1 MLLDKINNAND
12 IKKIKSSEYDA
23 LAQEIRTF
31 LVENVSK
38 TGGHLASNLGVV
50 ELTMALHLVL
60 DLPED
65 KIIWDVGHQS
75 YVHKLLTGRKDDFPT
90 LRTYGGMSG
99 FPKRRESE
107 FDAFNTGH
115 SSTSISAALGMAT
128 AALQNKKNNR
138 IVAVIGD
145 GALTGGMAYEA
156 INNVAKLERNLVI
169 ILNDN
174 NMSISEN
181 VGGISSYLSL
191 IRVGEGY
198 NNLKVG
204 VSNTLESIP
213 VVGEQVVK
221 NVKKTKDSIKKRI
234 MPGNLFEDMGI
245 SYYGPFDGHNVNLL
259 KKVIR
264 QACRLDHPVIVHVCT
279 CKGKGYLPAEKHAD
293 KFHGVGTFNPK
304 TGRLTGKRC
313 GKSWTGVFS
322 DALLE
327 AAGEDKRITAIT
339 AAMADGTGLS
349 KFKKKFP
356 DRFFDVG
363 IAEEHA
369 VTFAAGQAAG
379 GMRPFV
385 AIYSSFLQ
393 RAYDQIMHD
402 VCMQSL
408 PVVLCIDRAGLVGG
422 DGETHNGIFD
432 ISYLM
437 TIPGMS
443 IAAPKNAQELR
454 AMVRFAAKFNAPLAI
469 RYPRGEAFTGLEEFD
484 APIVYG
490 KSEMLYEEKDIA
502 LLAAG
507 SMVKTADE
515 VRSALK
521 DEGFNVTL
529 VNVRFVKPVDEE
541 MLAQIAKTH
550 NIVVTLEENVSS
562 GGFGMMVLKLMN
574 NINPSVR
581 VVSFAV
587 PNSYIEQG
595 GRDVQLR
602 ECGLDTGSILARLE
616 EILGDEKETG

>member
-12 IKKIKSSEYDA
+12 IKKIKPSEYDE
-23 LAQEIRTF
+23 LAKEIRAF
-31 LVENVSK
+31 LVDNVSR

-50 ELTMALHLVL
+50 ELTMALHLVM
-60 DLPED
+60 DLPRD

-107 FDAFNTGH
+107 YDAFNTGH
-115 SSTSISAALGMAT
+115 ASTSISAALGMAV
-128 AALQNKKNNR
+128 ASQQLGRNEK

-145 GALTGGMAYEA
+145 GALTGGLAFEA
-156 INNVAKLERNLVI
+156 LNNVAKLDRNLVI

-174 NMSISEN
+174 EMSISEN

-191 IRVGEGY
+191 IRVGGGY
-198 NNLKVG
+198 NNLKAG
-204 VSNTLESIP
+204 VSSTLESIP
-213 VVGEQVVK
+213 VVGDHVAK
-221 NVKKTKDSIKKRI
+221 NVKKTKDTIKKSI
-234 MPGNLFEDMGI
+234 LHGNLFEDMGI
-245 SYYGPFDGHNVNLL
+245 SYYGPFNGHNIQLL
-259 KKVIR
+259 KKVIK
-264 QACRLDHPVIVHVCT
+264 QAFKLDHPVIVHVCT
-279 CKGKGYLPAEKHAD
+279 CKGKGYPPAEKHAD
-293 KFHGVGTFNPK
+293 KYHGIGTFNPK
-304 TGRLTGKRC
+304 TGRTTGKKA
-313 GKSWTGVFS
+313 GPTWTKVFS
-322 DALLE
+322 EALISE
-327 AAGEDKRITAIT
+327 AGADKRITAIT

-349 KFKKKFP
+349 GFRKKFP

-385 AIYSSFLQ
+385 VIYSSFLQ

-408 PVVLCIDRAGLVGG
+408 PVIFCIDRAGLVGG

-443 IAAPKNAQELR
+443 IAAPKNGAELE
-454 AMVRFAAKFNAPLAI
+454 AMIKFAAKFNAPLAI
-469 RYPRGEAFTGLEEFD
+469 RYPRGEAYTGLSEFCE
-484 APIVYG
+484 PIVYG
-490 KSEMLYEEKDIA
+490 KSEILYEEKDIA
-502 LLAAG
+502 ILAVG
-507 SMVKTADE
+507 SMVKTAAE
-515 VRSALK
+515 VRRRLK
-521 DEGFNVTL
+521 EQGMNVTL

-541 MLAQIAKTH
+541 MLRRIAGSHST
-550 NIVVTLEENVSS
+550 IITMEENIASA
-562 GGFGMMVLKLMN
+562 GFGMAVLKLVN
-574 NINPSVR
+574 NIRSGIR
-581 VVSFAV
+581 VISFAV

-595 GRDVQLR
+595 SQAVQLR
-602 ECGLDTGSILARLE
+602 ECGLDADSITDRLGKM
-616 EILGDEKETG
+616 L